1 MLPFTD
7 DLLMSNSKTFRALS
21 PLIIAS
27 ILLMGCEAA
36 LTEEP
41 AASDPVMTN
50 EVEVE
55 DKDPNDTE
63 MCAYH
68 ARRGGPSCRFT
79 QPTDEKLWCLLINWR
94 LTQF

>member
-36 LTEEP
+36 LTEQP

-50 EVEVE
+50 EV
-55 DKDPNDTE
+55 
-63 MCAYH
+63 
-68 ARRGGPSCRFT
+68 
-79 QPTDEKLWCLLINWR
+79 
-94 LTQF
+94 